1 MTHISK
7 FPSGVILT
15 PSASAETL
23 IVNGWF
29 AETEAMWPGQK
40 LCIQVEEVL
49 LNGRS
54 DFQDILV
61 FKSKTYGTVLVLG
74 KHQMALITDIH
85 FELMSDHT
93 PLSKPYQMV
102 SSKLLRGMNSHTKR

>member
-1 MTHISK
+1 MHVREGSVSAQPLHNITSAQKYRMAHISK

-74 KHQMALITDIH
+74 KH
-85 FELMSDHT
+85 
-93 PLSKPYQMV
+93 
-102 SSKLLRGMNSHTKR
+102 

>member
-1 MTHISK
+1 MKVSAKPHIHAQKYRMSHVTN
-7 FPSGVILT
+7 FPSGVVLT
-15 PSASAETL
+15 PSISAETL

-74 KHQMALITDIH
+74 KPPPAVNC
-85 FELMSDHT
+85 E
-93 PLSKPYQMV
+93 
-102 SSKLLRGMNSHTKR
+102 